1 MDVDPNSL
9 ADPKLVRHLL
19 ENAKKR
25 GRADIVLKCQVR
37 LAHLEG
43 SKYSSQLEREFWT
56 AVSAAEELATL
67 RNGKTTRLSR
77 TRQKAARV
85 GFKQCLED
93 WAFYKGTT
101 DGFDLLV
108 EGGHPELTGEAI
120 VVRHPDEFSE
130 AAVTAAKTRLL
141 DHGIELSRIELKR

>member
-9 ADPKLVRHLL
+9 TDPKLVRNLL

-25 GRADIVLKCQVR
+25 GRADIVLRCQVR

-43 SKYSSQLEREFWT
+43 AKYNSQVEREFWT
-56 AVSAAEELATL
+56 AVSAAEELASA

-93 WAFYKGTT
+93 WAFHKGTT

-108 EGGHPELTGEAI
+108 EGGYPELTGEAI
-120 VVRHPDEFSE
+120 VFRHPDEFSE
-130 AAVTAAKTRLL
+130 AAVQAAKNRLL
-141 DHGIELSRIELKR
+141 DHGVDLARVEMKR

>member
-9 ADPKLVRHLL
+9 ADPKLVRTLL

-43 SKYSSQLEREFWT
+43 SKYASQLEREFWT

-93 WAFYKGTT
+93 WAFHKGTA

-108 EGGHPELTGEAI
+108 DGGHPDLTGEAI

-130 AAVTAAKTRLL
+130 AAVEAAKKRLL
-141 DHGIELSRIELKR
+141 DHGIDLSRFEMRR

>member
-9 ADPKLVRHLL
+9 ADPRLVRNLL

-25 GRADIVLKCQVR
+25 GRADIVLKCQAR

-43 SKYSSQLEREFWT
+43 AKYSSQLEREFWT
-56 AVSAAEELATL
+56 AVAAAEELATL
-67 RNGKTTRLSR
+67 RNGKTIRLSR

-85 GFKQCLED
+85 GFNQCLED
-93 WAFYKGTT
+93 WAFHKGTT

-108 EGGHPELTGEAI
+108 EGGYPELTGEAI
-120 VVRHPDEFSE
+120 VIRYPDEFSE
-130 AAVTAAKTRLL
+130 AAVKAAKKRLL
-141 DHGIELSRIELKR
+141 DHGIELSRIELRR